1 MTATVSD
8 TSTPAG
14 DPGRSVRADWRTI
27 ALLWVAFTLLGVV
40 FALIVPHHLMGVS
53 ASNTMTEVERTFT
66 VFSVASAPVAAAVWA
81 LAVYSLMR
89 WRRRGAWSEGDPDGP
104 ALRGH
109 GLTTGAWI
117 FASSAL
123 CLFLLIWGLAAL
135 SKVDSAAA
143 ASATPLEIDVTGQ
156 QWVWSFSYPDQDVE
170 TDQLVLPLDR
180 PVVFKVTSYDVIHS
194 FWVPSM
200 GIKVDAN
207 PGMTTSTS
215 TTPDRLGTYTV
226 RCAEL
231 CGLLHADM
239 ETEAK
244 VVSTD
249 DFDSWVAG
257 QGGHT

>member
-1 MTATVSD
+1 
-8 TSTPAG
+8 
-14 DPGRSVRADWRTI
+14 
-27 ALLWVAFTLLGVV
+27 
-40 FALIVPHHLMGVS
+40 
-53 ASNTMTEVERTFT
+53 
-66 VFSVASAPVAAAVWA
+66 
-81 LAVYSLMR
+81 
-89 WRRRGAWSEGDPDGP
+89 
-104 ALRGH
+104 
-109 GLTTGAWI
+109 
-117 FASSAL
+117 
-123 CLFLLIWGLAAL
+123 
-135 SKVDSAAA
+135 
-143 ASATPLEIDVTGQ
+143 
-156 QWVWSFSYPDQDVE
+156 
-170 TDQLVLPLDR
+170 
-180 PVVFKVTSYDVIHS
+180 VTSYDVIHS

>member
-1 MTATVSD
+1 MSD
-8 TSTPAG
+8 TTTPVERPG
-14 DPGRSVRADWRTI
+14 DPGGTDLKTVG
-27 ALLWVAFTLLGVV
+27 LLWAVLTVLGVV
-40 FALIVPHHLMGVS
+40 FALIVPHHLMGPP

-81 LAVYSLMR
+81 LAIYSLMR
-89 WRRRGAWSEGDPDGP
+89 WRRRDAWKEGDPDGP

-109 GLTTGAWI
+109 GLATGAWM
-117 FASSAL
+117 FVSSAL

-135 SKVDSAAA
+135 TKVDSAAA
-143 ASATPLEIDVTGQ
+143 ASNDTLEIDVTGQ
-156 QWVWSFSYPDQDVE
+156 QWVWTFTYPDQGVE
-170 TDQLVLPLDR
+170 SDQLVLPLDR
-180 PVVFKVTSYDVIHS
+180 PVVFKVTSDDVIHS
-194 FWVPSM
+194 FWLPEM

-207 PGMTTSTS
+207 PGVTTTTS
-215 TTPDRLGTYTV
+215 TTPDRLGTYHV

-239 ETEAK
+239 ETNAH

-249 DFDSWVAG
+249 DFATWVAA